1 MGDMLADAAEWL
13 GDVLHTHASRS
24 IAYVRGAES
33 LDLKATI
40 GQTEFGIADESGM
53 VVTHQSRDFL
63 ILAADLILSGLQA
76 EPARGDQIQERQADG
91 QVLVYEVMAP
101 GGMQPWRYSD
111 PHRIV
116 MRVHT
121 KQVT

>member
-40 GQTEFGIADESGM
+40 GQTEFGIADGM
-53 VVTHQSRDFL
+53 VVTYYQSRDFL

-91 QVLVYEVMAP
+91 SVLVYEVMAP
-101 GGMQPWRYSD
+101 SGQQPWRYSD